1 MESTS
6 QPFSETYSRLLL
18 LDGQGPGRTQGE
30 VVLRQIGRQMLPLCT
45 PWEIQLRVCDA
56 GHLLSGTAP

>member
-6 QPFSETYSRLLL
+6 QPFSETSFHFLL
-18 LDGQGPGRTQGE
+18 LDEQGTGRTQGE
-30 VVLRQIGRQMLPLCT
+30 VVLRQIGWQMLPLCT
-45 PWEIQLRVCDA
+45 PWEIQLRVGDT